1 MPKKHANII
10 ILVVS
15 DLFAPGALV
24 NIVIWQCQ
32 NGENDNYKIANWSTN
47 PLECH

>member
-24 NIVIWQCQ
+24 NIVTL
-32 NGENDNYKIANWSTN
+32 KILSLLLASFVKPTK
-47 PLECH
+47 CIFYTKK